1 MKFEIKMEPV
11 CVVVVVVSCYIL
23 IVVIAIFDKEEP
35 YENWYPITL
44 LTYILFLLITYI
56 TK

>member
-1 MKFEIKMEPV
+1 MEPV

-44 LTYILFLLITYI
+44 LTYILFLLIKYI